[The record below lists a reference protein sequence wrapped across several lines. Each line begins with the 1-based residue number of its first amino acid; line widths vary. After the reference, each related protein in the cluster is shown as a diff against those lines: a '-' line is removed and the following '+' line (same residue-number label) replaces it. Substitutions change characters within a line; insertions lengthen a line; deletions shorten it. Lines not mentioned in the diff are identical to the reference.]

1 MYHIA
6 PDFYRFISKLPA
18 DALEGMRR
26 YLSQHGSDSEVI
38 SKVIKSISIELLKIK
53 WGCRR

>member
-1 MYHIA
+1 MYDMA

-18 DALEGMRR
+18 DALEEMRR
-26 YLSQHGSDSEVI
+26 YLDQRGSDSEVI
-38 SKVIKSISIELLKIK
+38 SKVIKSVSIELLKIK